1 MDTCGLPRGRSAAAG
16 AAHEVAVLVPI
27 GQSVTAWA
35 NDELIGVAD
44 YRTLGSTREAE
55 VTVAVPGRWRG
66 RGIETLLLE
75 HLISSA
81 RQRGIE
87 SFHADVQAD
96 NSEMLPVLANLGLA
110 GQPQEPSGA
119 TPGHE
124 NRGLLG
130 SRRRRSGS
138 VAFDLSLRYDER
150 FLEAVAERESRVERG
165 QLASRVRAAVSGDR
179 RCERTRGQCRQ
190 CRCPASARSGFP
202 RSCLSGEPSC
212 RQDRGLRAY
221 PSVSALPEVP
231 DLVVVAVPAPAVAG
245 VAEECGQC
253 GVGGLVVLSASFSD
267 LDAGRLRQAVR
278 HHGMR
283 MVGPNCTGIAIPTQ
297 RWRWTPR
304 SPGRSRRLVRLAS

>member
-150 FLEAVAERESRVERG
+150 FLEAVAERESRVDVVSLR
-165 QLASRVRAAVSGDR
+165 RVFA
-179 RCERTRGQCRQ
+179 
-190 CRCPASARSGFP
+190 P
-202 RSCLSGEPSC
+202 RSVAIVDASGRE
-212 RQDRGLRAY
+212 A
-221 PSVSALPEVP
+221 SVGN
-231 DLVVVAVPAPAVAG
+231 AV
-245 VAEECGQC
+245 
-253 GVGGLVVLSASFSD
+253 
-267 LDAGRLRQAVR
+267 VR
-278 HHGMR
+278 HPLEADFHGPVYR
-283 MVGPNCTGIAIPTQ
+283 VNPHADRIAACAPTPPCRHCRRFPTSWWWQ
-297 RWRWTPR
+297 SPRPR
-304 SPGRSRRLVRLAS
+304 SPA